1 MSYDNIDDYLRDTQK
16 RHDVYNV
23 YQDIYTTYAY
33 DAYPH
38 NSKDEIDKSYRFLSE
53 RMESSADYQKSIF
66 QIITDLADKM
76 LIYDGAQIRCKFDE
90 LLRWRDVSFQL
101 GQDFFT
107 CAYLAKHDIEHGMW
121 DRKYF
126 AWSSMIPSDNDRITN
141 ILDKGIAEN
150 HFHLGGSTK
159 IFELNWACVMNFIE
173 DRASDFKQIE
183 KAMQLKIIDPIQD
196 KHLHETLYQRCQKAA
211 LYRIYLFSVLKENK
225 DLEDET
231 KKIINAVDNYN
242 IDINLKVSEIQS
254 IIDIIKYEY
263 AGKMGGHILDY
274 AYEMNMVRQNDNEC
288 RLLAGERHFLYE
300 CYKNSLGDEFTYH
313 QKNIFYKYLLLRTDF
328 RNELIQVNRQ
338 VGFFNFSDYQDRKK
352 YFIKDKKAYG
362 DELTRLALN
371 ETIQRKRMKSFENRI
386 GPENSAY
393 EFNDIVKYYQRIA
406 KETDTTR
413 QVNSEDVSYV
423 ISFPKT
429 IEKKRIQYEARNFE
443 LRNTIKYQSQ
453 YLADMLLGEY
463 PYKRYI
469 KGIDACSHEM
479 ACRPEAF
486 GQVFRFLTDIEYT
499 YSDEEVIVKRND
511 DRIYKSDKRND
522 YKIIRSDEHNIYKIF
537 KSDDQD
543 NVDIYN
549 REKIVQK
556 YRGKRLNVTYHAGED
571 FLDIVD
577 GVRAIDEA
585 MLFCN
590 MKRGS
595 RIGHA
600 LALGISPEKY
610 YAYKN
615 NVLLLPKQI
624 LMDDIAWL
632 ICRSDELG
640 CVMDVGL
647 KTSLMETFVD
657 LYKDV
662 YDKYMPREMG
672 DITIYEYFQSWKLR
686 GDNPDLYKELDN
698 KKFNDYIKRKVKLR
712 FDRYELN
719 DKIPK
724 SIRETEKYRW
734 LYYNYHFTEK
744 VRTEG
749 DKIFEFKVDN
759 RYAKA
764 VRNVQDGMIRE
775 LVNKGIG
782 IETNPSSN
790 YLIGTIER
798 YDEHPIIRFNSRKL
812 KKAQDNNMSLSVSIN
827 TDDQGVFDTSLENE
841 YALMT
846 LALKKA
852 KDENN
857 NPLYDIEDI
866 YEWIDYV
873 REMGIEQV
881 FR

>member
-1 MSYDNIDDYLRDTQK
+1 MSYDNIKNYPLDIKEEDEYLLDKKKGR
-16 RHDVYNV
+16 DVYTL
-23 YQDIYTTYAY
+23 YQDIYTPYAY

-38 NSKDEIDKSYRFLSE
+38 NSHDEIDKSYRFLSE
-53 RMESSADYQKSIF
+53 RMESSDNYRKSIF

-76 LIYDGAQIRCKFDE
+76 LIYDGAQIKCKFDE
-90 LLRWRDVSFQL
+90 LLRWREVSFQL

-107 CAYLAKHDIEHGMW
+107 CAYLAKHDIEHGKW
-121 DRKYF
+121 DRRYF
-126 AWSSMIPSDNDRITN
+126 AWSSMIPNDNDRITN

-173 DRASDFKQIE
+173 DRAHEFNQIK
-183 KAMQLKIIDPIQD
+183 KALQLKTIDTIKD
-196 KHLHETLYQRCQKAA
+196 RYKYETLYQKCQKAA
-211 LYRIYLFSVLKENK
+211 LYRIYLFLVLKKNK
-225 DLEDET
+225 DLID
-231 KKIINAVDNYN
+231 KAWKIIRSVDNDN

-254 IIDIIKYEY
+254 IIDIVKYEY

-274 AYEMNMVRQNDNEC
+274 AYEMNMVSLNDNEC

-300 CYKNSLGDEFTYH
+300 CYKRSLSDEFTYL

-338 VGFFNFSDYQDRKK
+338 VGFANFYYYQDRKE
-352 YFIKDKKAYG
+352 YFIYNRKPYE
-362 DELTRLALN
+362 DELTRLAVN
-371 ETIQRKRMKSFENRI
+371 ETIQRRRIKSLENRI
-386 GPENSAY
+386 GPKKNARL
-393 EFNDIVKYYQRIA
+393 FNKAIKDYQKIA
-406 KETDTTR
+406 KETDTTE

-423 ISFPKT
+423 ISFPKYY
-429 IEKKRIQYEARNFE
+429 EKLIPHEARNYN
-443 LRNTIKYQSQ
+443 LRKKYNCQSQ

-463 PYKRYI
+463 PYKKYI
-469 KGIDACSHEM
+469 MGIDACSHEM

-486 GQVFRFLTDIEYT
+486 GQAFRFLTDIEYT
-499 YSDEEVIVKRND
+499 YSYEEKNDE
-511 DRIYKSDKRND
+511 
-522 YKIIRSDEHNIYKIF
+522 KIIQR
-537 KSDDQD
+537 
-543 NVDIYN
+543 
-549 REKIVQK
+549 

-624 LMDDIAWL
+624 LLDDIAWL

-647 KTSLMETFVD
+647 RTSLMETFVD

-672 DITIYEYFQSWKLR
+672 DVTMYEYFQSWKLR

-698 KKFNDYIKRKVKLR
+698 KKFNDYIKRKVKLP

-719 DKIPK
+719 DKIPS

-744 VRTEG
+744 VRSEG
-749 DKIFEFKVDN
+749 DKIYEFKVDN

-790 YLIGTIER
+790 YLIGTIEK

-812 KKAQDNNMSLSVSIN
+812 KKGQDNNMSLSVSIN

-873 REMGIEQV
+873 RDMGIQQT
-881 FR
+881 FK